1 MTEIVFID
9 LFSGIGGFAEGFRRA
24 GLAFKYHAFSEVD
37 KNAISIYKKHFPEA
51 KELGDVRTIRD
62 FSAIRNQRG
71 CRWSSLSDFLAKI
84 YQLLAKG
91 EDLKALEA
99 GYSLKQ
105 CGLSENCNPI
115 FLSLRTSKV
124 FSQVTKDRTLS
135 AVCKK
140 LPTLGIMTASGN
152 LSILAGFYPKIES
165 GFTLSALLE
174 DKPDAKY
181 FLSSTAVSR
190 ILGYQHNEL
199 AALPR
204 DISGQQQDTD
214 RFLLNVKS
222 IKKATMKNPQ
232 ATRINTID
240 GNSVALQSCAGGMGA
255 KTGLYCVPRG
265 KRDGGFKD
273 SDTCPT
279 ITANAFQENNFIV
292 PVMDVTR
299 GVKNQ
304 NGRRLKSAGDPSFT
318 LTTQGEHGIY
328 DGVDIRRLT
337 PLECERL
344 QGFPDGWTETGENG
358 QKMSD
363 TARYKALGN
372 AVSVC
377 FPELIAKSLFMENEM
392 TADVIQFPQKKKE
405 NLNAV
410 RALFDTVRKLHDEEG
425 YSFTSSELKKND
437 QGQVVLTVVMD
448 KPEPDDI
455 PDITA

>member
-1 MTEIVFID
+1 MT
-9 LFSGIGGFAEGFRRA
+9 
-24 GLAFKYHAFSEVD
+24 
-37 KNAISIYKKHFPEA
+37 
-51 KELGDVRTIRD
+51 
-62 FSAIRNQRG
+62 
-71 CRWSSLSDFLAKI
+71 
-84 YQLLAKG
+84 
-91 EDLKALEA
+91 
-99 GYSLKQ
+99 
-105 CGLSENCNPI
+105 
-115 FLSLRTSKV
+115 
-124 FSQVTKDRTLS
+124 
-135 AVCKK
+135 
-140 LPTLGIMTASGN
+140 GN
-152 LSILAGFYPKIES
+152 GSLSILAGYYPKIES

-190 ILGYQHNEL
+190 ILGYKDNEL
-199 AALPR
+199 AALQQ
-204 DISGQQQDTD
+204 DISSQPAAE
-214 RFLLNVKS
+214 RILLNVNS

-232 ATRINTID
+232 GTRINTID

-273 SDTCPT
+273 GDTCPT
-279 ITANAFQENNFIV
+279 ITANAFQQNNFIV
-292 PVMDVTR
+292 PVLTPDRVNKR
-299 GVKNQ
+299 Q
-304 NGRRLKSAGDPSFT
+304 NGRRFKEAGEPSFT
-318 LTTQGEHGIY
+318 LTTQDRHGIY
-328 DGVDIRRLT
+328 DGIDIRRLT

-358 QKMSD
+358 QRMSD

-410 RALFDTVRKLHDEEG
+410 YVLLDTVRKMHDEDG
-425 YSFTSSELKKND
+425 YRFASSELKENS
-437 QGQVVLTVVMD
+437 QGKVVLTLVMD
-448 KPEPDDI
+448 KPDPDDL